1 MVRLE
6 AGDNM
11 VEIALD
17 RLPDGFSGKQL
28 TDNVQNNCTLIV
40 NQLNELY
47 TLDNSIFAEGVPD
60 KTTLPTLNT
69 SYLNRQAYLWLNAQF
84 KQLQVI
90 INLLVSQYNEHGIVG
105 EPDYTDTTEISLW
118 LPQTLALDDEF
129 KNNINSNWTIIESK
143 LNDCLSFYNNLFV
156 KEEN

>member
-1 MVRLE
+1 MTENL
-6 AGDNM
+6 
-11 VEIALD
+11 ALA
-17 RLPDGFSGKQL
+17 RLPDGFTGKQL
-28 TDNVQNNCTLIV
+28 TDNVQNNSTLII

-60 KTTLPTLNT
+60 KTTLPTLNA

-90 INLLVSQYNEHGIVG
+90 VNSLVSQYNEHGIVG

-118 LPQTLALDDEF
+118 LPTQLALNDDF
-129 KNNINSNWTIIESK
+129 RNNINLNWTIIENK

>member
-6 AGDNM
+6 AGNNM
-11 VEIALD
+11 VEITLA
-17 RLPDGFSGKQL
+17 RLPDGFTGKQL
-28 TDNVQNNCTLIV
+28 TDNVQNNSALIV

-47 TLDNSIFAEGVPD
+47 TLDDSIFAEGVPG
-60 KTTLPTLNT
+60 KTTLPKLNA

-84 KQLQVI
+84 KQLQAIV
-90 INLLVSQYNEHGIVG
+90 NSLVNQYNEHGIVG
-105 EPDYTDTTEISLW
+105 EPDYTNATEISLW
-118 LPQTLALDDEF
+118 LPQTLALDDDF
-129 KNNINSNWTIIESK
+129 KNNINSNWTIIENK